1 MKREELKALLADAA
15 ARGGG
20 AFMLNLAADDPIAL
34 LNRTLAAEKADALKA
49 AVKDAA
55 AEMKAEK
62 IILLLPEDFNCNTNA
77 FAIDGAEIVK
87 APRSLVLREVPA
99 ALHMLATGE
108 LRACPDE
115 RTYPSEGL
123 EGKPVVIAD
132 AETLLAVEG
141 RKFLILATADK
152 RVFLEIPVGSAVGDI
167 LREQGLADSGKPVLL
182 GGLTGRMV
190 PAGTAVAVEDSP
202 DFDLIRV
209 YGPGECMAGAAA
221 ALFASAREESC
232 QKCVLCREGSWHMM
246 SIFGDVTGGKG
257 TRESLPMIG
266 DIGPLIARGA
276 FCSFGRG
283 MARLALSIVKSCR
296 AELDAHIVRK
306 QCPAGVCA
314 AFNRKTYAIDPKKCS
329 GNGDCVDECPED
341 AITFKKNFISMID
354 KDMCTG
360 CGKCAEVC
368 GEEAIVV
375 YDGRMRV
382 PDKPTRI
389 GRFK

>member
-1 MKREELKALLADAA
+1 MKRSELKALLSDAA
-15 ARGGG
+15 AHGGG
-20 AFMLNLAADDPIAL
+20 TFVLNLAADDPIAL
-34 LNRTLAAEKADALKA
+34 LNRTLAAEKADALKTA
-49 AVKDAA
+49 AREAA

-62 IILLLPEDFNCNTNA
+62 IVLLLPEDLD
-77 FAIDGAEIVK
+77 FALDGAETVK
-87 APRSLVLREVPA
+87 TARSLVLREVPA

-123 EGKPVVIAD
+123 DGKPSVIAD

-141 RKFLILATADK
+141 KKYLVLATADK
-152 RVFLEIPVGSAVGDI
+152 RTFLEVPVGTAVSDI
-167 LREQGLADSGKPVLL
+167 LSEQGISDSGKPILL

-190 PAGTAVAVEDSP
+190 PAGAAVAVEDSS
-202 DFDLIRV
+202 DYDLIRV
-209 YGPGECMAGAAA
+209 YGAGECMADAAA
-221 ALFASAREESC
+221 ALFAAAREESC
-232 QKCVLCREGSWHMM
+232 QKCVLCREGTWHMM
-246 SIFGDVTGGKG
+246 SIFGDVTSAKA

-266 DIGPLIARGA
+266 DVGPLIARGA
-276 FCSFGRG
+276 FCTFGRG
-283 MARLALSIVKSCR
+283 MAQLAVSVVESCR

-314 AFNRKTYAIDPKKCS
+314 AFNRKTYAIDPKKCA
-329 GNGDCVDECPED
+329 GNGDCADECPED

-360 CGKCAEVC
+360 CGKCAEAC
-368 GEEAIVV
+368 EEEAIVV
-375 YDGRMRV
+375 YDGKMRV